1 MAGFFGLALP
11 GVSVTLVTLPTGC
24 QGELRAELCVFI
36 SHARKRKQLVE
47 IIGVYNFKGGVG
59 KTTTA
64 VNLAYRS
71 AADDWPTALWDLD
84 PQGAATYL
92 LRRERQATGAAKELI
107 RGEAA
112 LRDAVVATEHARLD
126 LIPADFSYRRMDV
139 HLDKRQDATTLLL
152 KLMRPLQA
160 KYACLILD
168 CPPGMSL
175 VSENVMHAADALVVP
190 LVPTPL
196 SARMLAQLFE
206 FIAARGWHDINVLP
220 FFSMVDRRRALHK
233 QTIVELRERFPAILA
248 TEVSYGSEFERMT
261 ARRAPIESYAPASAA
276 AETYR
281 ALWREID
288 ERLTS
293 LSNAR
298 AVRRAVGGET
308 GEVAAESDL
317 VGSPWSA
324 GRA

>member
-1 MAGFFGLALP
+1 M
-11 GVSVTLVTLPTGC
+11 
-24 QGELRAELCVFI
+24 
-36 SHARKRKQLVE
+36 
-47 IIGVYNFKGGVG
+47 
-59 KTTTA
+59 
-64 VNLAYRS
+64 NLAYRS
-71 AADDWPTALWDLD
+71 AAEDWPTVLWDLD
-84 PQGAATYL
+84 PQGAATYV
-92 LRRERQATGAAKELI
+92 LRENPRETGAAKDLI
-107 RGEAA
+107 RGDTK
-112 LRDAVVATEHARLD
+112 LREIVVATRHERLD

-152 KLMRPLQA
+152 KLMRPLQDR
-160 KYACLILD
+160 YACLVLD

-190 LVPTPL
+190 LLPTPL
-196 SARMLAQLFE
+196 SARMLEQLLE

-248 TEVSYGSEFERMT
+248 TEVPYGSEFERMA

-276 AETYR
+276 AEIYR

-293 LSNAR
+293 LSKGCA
-298 AVRRAVGGET
+298 APSAAGGDASD
-308 GEVAAESDL
+308 VAAESEL

>member
-1 MAGFFGLALP
+1 M
-11 GVSVTLVTLPTGC
+11 
-24 QGELRAELCVFI
+24 
-36 SHARKRKQLVE
+36 E

-71 AADDWPTALWDLD
+71 AAEDWPTAVWDLD

-92 LRRERQATGAAKELI
+92 LRREAPANDVAKDLI
-107 RGEAA
+107 RGDTP
-112 LRDAVVATEHARLD
+112 LGDVVVATEHPRLD

-139 HLDKRQDATTLLL
+139 HLNKRHDATTLLL
-152 KLMRPLQA
+152 KLMRPLQQR
-160 KYACLILD
+160 YACLILD

-190 LVPTPL
+190 LLPTPL
-196 SARMLAQLFE
+196 SARTLGQLFD
-206 FIAARGWHDINVLP
+206 FIAKQGWSDVNVLP
-220 FFSMVDRRRALHK
+220 FFSMVDRRRSLHK
-233 QTIVELRERFPAILA
+233 QTVAELRARFPAILA
-248 TEVSYGSEFERMT
+248 TEVPYASDFERMA

-276 AETYR
+276 AEIYR
-281 ALWREID
+281 SLWREID
-288 ERLTS
+288 GRLTS
-293 LSNAR
+293 LSSAR
-298 AVRRAVGGET
+298 GLKGGP
-308 GEVAAESDL
+308 GAPPLQGAALPEAATDADL

>member
-1 MAGFFGLALP
+1 M
-11 GVSVTLVTLPTGC
+11 
-24 QGELRAELCVFI
+24 
-36 SHARKRKQLVE
+36 E

-71 AADDWPTALWDLD
+71 AAEDWPTVLWDLD

-92 LRRERQATGAAKELI
+92 LRGEPQPAAGSKELI
-107 RGEAA
+107 RGDTA
-112 LRDAVVATEHARLD
+112 LRDIVVATKHPRLD

-139 HLDKRQDATTLLL
+139 HLNKRHHAATLLL
-152 KLMRPLQA
+152 KLMRPLQER
-160 KYACLILD
+160 YACLILD

-190 LVPTPL
+190 LLPTPL
-196 SARMLAQLFE
+196 SARTLEQLFE
-206 FIAARGWHDINVLP
+206 FLASRGWSDVAIVP
-220 FFSMVDRRRALHK
+220 FFSMVDRRRSLHK
-233 QTIVELRERFPAILA
+233 ATMAELRGRFPGILQ
-248 TEVSYGSEFERMT
+248 TEIPYGSEYERMA
-261 ARRAPIESYAPASAA
+261 ARRAPIESYAPASSA

-281 ALWREID
+281 SLWREID

-293 LSNAR
+293 LSIAR
-298 AVRRAVGGET
+298 ATPTPAVAVTDMG
-308 GEVAAESDL
+308 ADSDF

>member
-1 MAGFFGLALP
+1 M
-11 GVSVTLVTLPTGC
+11 
-24 QGELRAELCVFI
+24 
-36 SHARKRKQLVE
+36 E

-71 AADDWPTALWDLD
+71 AAEDWPTVLWDLD
-84 PQGAATYL
+84 PQGASTYL
-92 LRRERQATGAAKELI
+92 LRREPPPNDLAKDLI
-107 RGEAA
+107 RGDTP
-112 LRDAVVATEHARLD
+112 LSDIVGATEYPRLD

-139 HLDKRQDATTLLL
+139 QLNKRHDATTLLL
-152 KLMRPLQA
+152 KLMRPLQQR
-160 KYACLILD
+160 YACLILD

-190 LVPTPL
+190 LLPTPL
-196 SARMLAQLFE
+196 SARTLEQLFE
-206 FIAARGWHDINVLP
+206 FIAARGWQDVNVLP
-220 FFSMVDRRRALHK
+220 FFSMIDRRRSLHK
-233 QTIVELRERFPAILA
+233 QTIAELRARFPAILA
-248 TEVSYGSEFERMT
+248 TEVPYGSDFERMA

-281 ALWREID
+281 SLWREID
-288 ERLTS
+288 QRLTS
-293 LSNAR
+293 LSSAR
-298 AVRRAVGGET
+298 AAKSSPCAPPSAAALP
-308 GEVAAESDL
+308 EVPADSDL

>member
-1 MAGFFGLALP
+1 M
-11 GVSVTLVTLPTGC
+11 
-24 QGELRAELCVFI
+24 
-36 SHARKRKQLVE
+36 E

-71 AADDWPTALWDLD
+71 AAEDWPTVLWDLD
-84 PQGAATYL
+84 PQGASTYL
-92 LRRERQATGAAKELI
+92 LRREPPPNDLAKDLI
-107 RGEAA
+107 RGDTP
-112 LRDAVVATEHARLD
+112 LSDIVGATEYPRLD

-139 HLDKRQDATTLLL
+139 QLNKRHDATTLLL
-152 KLMRPLQA
+152 KLMRPLQQR
-160 KYACLILD
+160 YACLILD

-190 LVPTPL
+190 LLPTPL
-196 SARMLAQLFE
+196 SARTLEQLFE
-206 FIAARGWHDINVLP
+206 FIAARGWQDVNVLP
-220 FFSMVDRRRALHK
+220 FFSMIDRRRSLHK
-233 QTIVELRERFPAILA
+233 QTVAELRARFPAILE
-248 TEVSYGSEFERMT
+248 TEVPYGSDFERMA

-281 ALWREID
+281 SLWREID
-288 ERLTS
+288 QRLTS
-293 LSNAR
+293 LSSAR
-298 AVRRAVGGET
+298 AARSSSSAPPSAAAGLL
-308 GEVAAESDL
+308 EVAADSDL

>member
-1 MAGFFGLALP
+1 M
-11 GVSVTLVTLPTGC
+11 
-24 QGELRAELCVFI
+24 
-36 SHARKRKQLVE
+36 E

-59 KTTTA
+59 KTTAA

-71 AADDWPTALWDLD
+71 AAEDWPTVLWDLD

-92 LRRERQATGAAKELI
+92 LRREPQAAAGAKELL
-107 RGEAA
+107 RGETA
-112 LRDAVVATEHARLD
+112 LAEVVVATEHPRLD

-139 HLDKRQDATTLLL
+139 HLNKRHDAATLLL
-152 KLMRPLQA
+152 KLMRPLQSR
-160 KYACLILD
+160 YACLILD

-190 LVPTPL
+190 LLPTPL
-196 SARMLAQLFE
+196 SARTLEQLFE

-220 FFSMVDRRRALHK
+220 FFSMLDRRRSLHK
-233 QTIVELRERFPAILA
+233 DTAADLRRRFPAILK
-248 TEVSYGSEFERMT
+248 TEVPYGSEFERMA

-281 ALWREID
+281 SLWREID
-288 ERLTS
+288 ERLMS
-293 LSNAR
+293 RSNAR
-298 AVRRAVGGET
+298 VASGGSSARST
-308 GEVAAESDL
+308 AAPAEAATDSDL

>member
-1 MAGFFGLALP
+1 M
-11 GVSVTLVTLPTGC
+11 
-24 QGELRAELCVFI
+24 
-36 SHARKRKQLVE
+36 E

-59 KTTTA
+59 KTTTS

-71 AADDWPTALWDLD
+71 AAEDWPTVLWDLD

-92 LRRERQATGAAKELI
+92 LRQEPQETGAAKELI
-107 RGEAA
+107 RGQTP
-112 LRDAVVATEHARLD
+112 LRDVVVATDHERLD

-152 KLMRPLQA
+152 KLMRPLQER
-160 KYACLILD
+160 YACLILD
-168 CPPGMSL
+168 CPPGLSL

-190 LVPTPL
+190 LLPTPL
-196 SARMLAQLFE
+196 SARMLEQLFE
-206 FIAARGWHDINVLP
+206 FIAARGWRDVNVLP

-233 QTIVELRERFPAILA
+233 ETVAELRARFPAILK
-248 TEVSYGSEFERMT
+248 TEVPYGSEFERMA

-281 ALWREID
+281 ALWREVD

-298 AVRRAVGGET
+298 AARSGAQAAQAVGVET
-308 GEVAAESDL
+308 ATAEIAADSDL
-317 VGSPWSA
+317 IGSPWSA

>member
-1 MAGFFGLALP
+1 M
-11 GVSVTLVTLPTGC
+11 
-24 QGELRAELCVFI
+24 
-36 SHARKRKQLVE
+36 E

-71 AADDWPTALWDLD
+71 AVEDWPTALWDLD
-84 PQGAATYL
+84 PQGAATFL
-92 LRRERQATGAAKELI
+92 LRRERQATGAAKDLI
-107 RGEAA
+107 RGETA
-112 LRDAVVATEHARLD
+112 LRDVVVATEHERLD

-139 HLDKRQDATTLLL
+139 QLDKRQDATTLLL

-160 KYACLILD
+160 RYACLVLD

-175 VSENVMHAADALVVP
+175 VSENVMYAADALVVP
-190 LVPTPL
+190 LLPTPL
-196 SARMLAQLFE
+196 SARMLEQLLE
-206 FIAARGWHDINVLP
+206 FVAARGWHDVKVLP

-233 QTIVELRERFPAILA
+233 QTMAELRARFPAILA
-248 TEVSYGSEFERMT
+248 TEVPYGSEFERMA

-276 AETYR
+276 AEIYR
-281 ALWREID
+281 SLWREID

-293 LSNAR
+293 LNAR
-298 AVRRAVGGET
+298 AASST
-308 GEVAAESDL
+308 PSALPTPPDVASDADL

-324 GRA
+324 GSSYGSANT

>member
-1 MAGFFGLALP
+1 LILG
-11 GVSVTLVTLPTGC
+11 
-24 QGELRAELCVFI
+24 
-36 SHARKRKQLVE
+36 ARKRKQLME
-47 IIGVYNFKGGVG
+47 IIAIYNFKGGVG

-71 AADDWPTALWDLD
+71 AAEDWPTALWDLD

-92 LRRERQATGAAKELI
+92 LRRERQATGAAKELV
-107 RGEAA
+107 RGQTA
-112 LRDAVVATEHARLD
+112 LRDVVIATDYERLD

-152 KLMRPLQA
+152 KLMRPLQGR
-160 KYACLILD
+160 YASLMLD

-175 VSENVMHAADALVVP
+175 VSENVMHAADALVIP
-190 LVPTPL
+190 LLPSPL
-196 SARMLAQLFE
+196 SARMLQELFD
-206 FIAARGWHDINVLP
+206 FFSARGWQDVKVLP

-233 QTIVELRERFPAILA
+233 QTIAELRARFPSILA
-248 TEVSYGSEFERMT
+248 TEVPYGSDFERMA
-261 ARRAPIESYAPASAA
+261 ARRAPVESYAPASAA

-288 ERLTS
+288 ERLAS
-293 LSNAR
+293 LSTAR
-298 AVRRAVGGET
+298 ARGVASAGT
-308 GEVAAESDL
+308 DIAAESEL